1 MSHFGALAAA
11 TSRYAALYPNSAHGD
26 PKSLPWYWGRM
37 PPTHPSQLDRPSPN
51 GKYQNYI
58 VFKHIKSHLKASQ
71 LAKLIF
77 LIPDMQSSLQN
88 VKVINIIEI
97 LCF

>member
-58 VFKHIKSHLKASQ
+58 VFKHIKPSEGFSTCKVDFFNPRY
-71 LAKLIF
+71 AKLVAKCK
-77 LIPDMQSSLQN
+77 SYKYN
-88 VKVINIIEI
+88 
-97 LCF
+97 